1 MNDEEIIT
9 RFWRRDESAIEQLDR
24 QHGALVRA
32 LARRIL
38 KSREDAEEC
47 VSDTYLRLWERIP
60 PDRPASLPAYLA
72 RIVRNLAFD
81 RLREQGSQKRGGA
94 AVTVALEELS
104 QVTGGDNVEDAVAA
118 RELGR
123 AVERFLRSQPPLA
136 CDIFLRR
143 YFYFEDRAEIAARCG
158 ISPAQVSVRLSRTR
172 KKLAQFLKEEGYL

>member
-81 RLREQGSQKRGGA
+81 RLRAQGSQKRGVHRVLCLQEKA
-94 AVTVALEELS
+94 
-104 QVTGGDNVEDAVAA
+104 TGRDAEKRAGEDA
-118 RELGR
+118 LTG
-123 AVERFLRSQPPLA
+123 L
-136 CDIFLRR
+136 D
-143 YFYFEDRAEIAARCG
+143 
-158 ISPAQVSVRLSRTR
+158 
-172 KKLAQFLKEEGYL
+172 